1 MILEQKK
8 KLERVRENIELSTE
22 IIEDIKKYLYKSGTS
37 KYLVEQLIIA
47 VTTKAEFEFK
57 EMDLIKSLDLLYHA
71 KNYKND

>member
-8 KLERVRENIELSTE
+8 KLERVRENIDLSNEVLNEL
-22 IIEDIKKYLYKSGTS
+22 KAQLYKLGAP
-37 KYLVEQLIIA
+37 KQLLDKLIYV

-71 KNYKND
+71 KKL